1 MILTLK
7 NFFYKCYPMIILFII
22 TTLTTVIGIIERVN
36 GPFSLVWLTNA
47 ITIGVLLRFY
57 QHVNWRHYLICCAGM
72 VLPDLLI
79 GTHLNQVLLM
89 TIANIV
95 TISIGYI
102 TLHRFATRTEE
113 DEWLGSLHSVPQWL
127 LLCQPSL
134 IIGSLVGSGALFA
147 LYGNAFFQT
156 AFYWYLNESLD
167 FIVFLPVILAA
178 PKILKSFENDFL
190 NAFLHII
197 PSILLLFAFI
207 FITDKIYF
215 LMASI
220 LIIPTIIWLALSG
233 NLFLTTFGIS
243 MNGAFFFMWIIHS
256 THGYL
261 HFSENI
267 YISAVRTIVAV
278 LALCALTIAVAISE
292 RDKLFSKLSQLANHD
307 DLTGILNRRA
317 FTKAA
322 EAITSSLK
330 KGDICS
336 MVLID
341 IDFFKKINDVWGHQ
355 KGDKV
360 LVAFCQRLKQFIP
373 DSQLFGRVGGEEFAL
388 LLANTPK
395 INHQE
400 LTNTIVNE
408 LSRNPLSIDNEP
420 FPLTISAGM
429 AVWSEEQKYE
439 TLFKYADLASYQ
451 AKNNGRNQWQKYLPC
466 ENMNPNSN
474 FTPSLL

>member
-1 MILTLK
+1 
-7 NFFYKCYPMIILFII
+7 
-22 TTLTTVIGIIERVN
+22 
-36 GPFSLVWLTNA
+36 
-47 ITIGVLLRFY
+47 
-57 QHVNWRHYLICCAGM
+57 
-72 VLPDLLI
+72 
-79 GTHLNQVLLM
+79 
-89 TIANIV
+89 
-95 TISIGYI
+95 
-102 TLHRFATRTEE
+102 
-113 DEWLGSLHSVPQWL
+113 
-127 LLCQPSL
+127 
-134 IIGSLVGSGALFA
+134 
-147 LYGNAFFQT
+147 
-156 AFYWYLNESLD
+156 
-167 FIVFLPVILAA
+167 
-178 PKILKSFENDFL
+178 
-190 NAFLHII
+190 
-197 PSILLLFAFI
+197 
-207 FITDKIYF
+207 
-215 LMASI
+215 
-220 LIIPTIIWLALSG
+220 
-233 NLFLTTFGIS
+233 

-256 THGYL
+256 AHGYL

-322 EAITSSLK
+322 EAITSSLS

-360 LVAFCQRLKQFIP
+360 LVAFCQRLKQCIP

-388 LLANTPK
+388 LLAETTE

-400 LTNTIVNE
+400 LINTIVNE
-408 LSRNPLSIDNEP
+408 LSRHPLTIDNEP

-429 AVWSEEQKYE
+429 AAWSEGQKYE
-439 TLFKYADLASYQ
+439 TLFKYADLALYQ
-451 AKNNGRNQWQKYLPC
+451 AKNNGRNQWQEYLPC
-466 ENMNPNSN
+466 ENTLPNQN

>member
-79 GTHLNQVLLM
+79 GTRLNQVLLM
-89 TIANIV
+89 TIANII

-102 TLHRFATRTEE
+102 TLHRFATRTDE

-336 MVLID
+336 MILID

-388 LLANTPK
+388 LLANTPE

-408 LSRNPLSIDNEP
+408 LSRNPLIIDNEP

-429 AVWSEEQKYE
+429 VRWSEEQKYE
-439 TLFKYADLASYQ
+439 TLFKYADQALYQ
-451 AKNNGRNQWQKYLPC
+451 AKNNGRNQWCKYQHV
-466 ENMNPNSN
+466 EHINEDSN
-474 FTPSLL
+474 FTPSLN